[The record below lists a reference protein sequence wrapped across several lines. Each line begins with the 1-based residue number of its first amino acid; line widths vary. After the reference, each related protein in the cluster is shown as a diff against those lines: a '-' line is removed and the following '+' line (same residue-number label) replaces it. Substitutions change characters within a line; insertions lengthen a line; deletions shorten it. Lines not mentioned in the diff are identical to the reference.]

1 MLMKSLNPSILSLLL
16 LTGCAS
22 FAPGRTAASADVPK
36 PGAVAAVP
44 AEKLPHVELTADL
57 FYGVVASEIAAQRGA
72 SASSA
77 LTYYDLAQ
85 KTRDPRMAQRAAEF
99 GLFSGQLALATDAL
113 SLWIEIDPDN
123 IPAREQLLITQ
134 LRAGRLAQSKPLA
147 EELLRRD
154 PGQAP
159 LIFVQLARLTAYQ
172 QDKAGA
178 YQLVRSLAQ
187 GFPDLPEAH
196 FAIIAV
202 AAEVDDTAAVSSE
215 FDQLARLAPKWD
227 LPVVWQADRL
237 RRQDLG
243 AAIDFLGRELARRPD
258 AGLELKM
265 AYPRLLTAAKR
276 FPEARQGFEAL
287 LKTHPDNPDLLYATG
302 LLAFQLDDL
311 PQARKRLEAA
321 LAAGHP
327 ESNFI
332 RFSLGQLA
340 EETQDINAAAGWY
353 QQVTSGDRY
362 LPAQSRL
369 AFFDAQAGRLD
380 AALQRLDGLGG
391 NDKEQVDLALL
402 ASELARNARQYERS
416 YLILTSALK
425 RFPQAPELLYARA
438 LVSDLR
444 LNVGDAE
451 RDLRAVIKQKPDDA
465 EALNALGYTLA
476 NRTTRYAEAHVLL
489 DRALKLDPQNPVILD
504 SMGWVLFKEG
514 RSDSAL
520 GFLQRAYKAMPDAEI
535 AAHLGEVLLKLGR
548 QQEARALL
556 EQAAKTASGD
566 HELLNDTMHRLLPQ

>member
-16 LTGCAS
+16 LTGCAT
-22 FAPGRTAASADVPK
+22 FAPAHPVA
-36 PGAVAAVP
+36 PGAAPQAANAAP
-44 AEKLPHVELTADL
+44 AAKLPNVELTEDL

-72 SASSA
+72 AASSA

-134 LRAGRLAQSKPLA
+134 LRAGRLAESMPLA

-154 PGQAP
+154 PTQAP
-159 LIFVQLARLTAYQ
+159 GIFVQLARLTAYQ

-187 GFPDLPEAH
+187 GFPTLPEAH

-202 AAEVDDTAAVSSE
+202 AAEVDDTAAVNAG

-227 LPVVWQADRL
+227 LPVAWQADRL

-243 AAIDFLGRELARRPD
+243 LAIDFLGHELARRPD

-276 FPEARQGFEAL
+276 FPEARQGFETL
-287 LKTHPDNPDLLYATG
+287 LRDHPDNADLQYAAG

-311 PQARKRLEAA
+311 PVARKRLEAA

-327 ESNFI
+327 EANFI

-340 EETQDINAAAGWY
+340 EEGQDGPSAVRWY
-353 QQVTSGDRY
+353 QQVTAGDRY
-362 LPAQSRL
+362 LAAQTRL
-369 AFFDAQAGRLD
+369 AVFDAQAGHLD
-380 AALQRLDGLGG
+380 AALQRLDGLGST
-391 NDKEQVDLALL
+391 DKERVEMALVG
-402 ASELARNARQYERS
+402 SELARGARQYDRS
-416 YLILTSALK
+416 YTILSNALK
-425 RFPQAPELLYARA
+425 RTPQSTELLYARA

-451 RDLRAVIKQKPDDA
+451 RDLRVVIKLKPDDA

-476 NRTTRYAEAHVLL
+476 NRTTRYTEAHSLL
-489 DRALKLDPQNPVILD
+489 ERALKLDPKNPVILD

-514 RSDSAL
+514 RSDSAIGYL
-520 GFLQRAYKAMPDAEI
+520 EEAYKAMPDSEI
-535 AAHLGEVLLKLGR
+535 AAHLGEVLWKLGR
-548 QQEARALL
+548 QKEARALL
-556 EQAAKTASGD
+556 EQASKAASGD
-566 HELLNDTMHRLLPQ
+566 HDLLDETMHRLLPQ